1 MSGEPLWAEPILIV
15 GPTSFPMGNWSQ
27 QLLSA
32 PNGGSFTAWTE
43 MSGNVQTAIV
53 ESITDEGSTLWN
65 GGMEL
70 SANSNNFRMSP
81 KLVISD
87 VSREMMAVWREANG
101 SQSQRGI
108 FAQRVDSTGNR
119 LWGDNGV
126 PVVDMNSSY
135 DYLDVSV
142 SEFDDEIII
151 TYLEQSSNMNGDV
164 FSKRLDSLGNE
175 TWEDGLVVI
184 TGSNDPKSD
193 LKAEK
198 GSNCLFI
205 SWSENGSIYA
215 HCLRNDGSLGPPDII
230 PSVDCDSGYVEIDGL
245 CFYEDDLAVLQNMID
260 NSYESGIDLGCEE
273 EDAYCGSPNPY
284 MDDPDS
290 WFLNNVDGEEY
301 NFADGDS
308 IVEPLE
314 LGIQEWVDGR
324 LTSIMCGA
332 YIYCQLSGP
341 IPSNIND
348 LTEIDQFRFE
358 GNYFSD
364 YIPETICELNID
376 HEDGLS
382 FDLSWNLLCPPYPS
396 CIEENVG
403 EQDIT
408 DCEQVST
415 IDGTI
420 PNSFELKNAYPNPFN
435 PVTTIGYIIPE
446 DGLVNITIFDMM
458 GREINTILN
467 SPQPAGYRSIQWDT
481 TNDQGAPVSAGIYL
495 YRIRVGDFIQ
505 TKKMILLK

>member
-1 MSGEPLWAEPILIV
+1 
-15 GPTSFPMGNWSQ
+15 
-27 QLLSA
+27 
-32 PNGGSFTAWTE
+32 
-43 MSGNVQTAIV
+43 
-53 ESITDEGSTLWN
+53 
-65 GGMEL
+65 
-70 SANSNNFRMSP
+70 MSP
-81 KLVISD
+81 KLVISNI
-87 VSREMMAVWREANG
+87 SREMMAVWREANG

-108 FAQRVDSTGNR
+108 FAQRVDSIGNR

-215 HCLRNDGSLGPPDII
+215 HCLRDDGSLGPPDII

-284 MDDPDS
+284 MDDPES

-358 GNYFSD
+358 GNYFSE

-376 HEDGLS
+376 HEDGLL

-403 EQDIT
+403 EQDIA

-435 PVTTIGYIIPE
+435 PVTTIGYIMPE

-467 SPQPAGYRSIQWDT
+467 SPQLAGYRSIQWDA